1 MFLDTA
7 AMKID
12 RSEFELVPEARHTTS
27 AGALNIR
34 ASGEIILNK
43 RLLQN
48 ILRRTDSLRLGF
60 ACHKEDKGLL
70 LLFVTDK
77 PNYTFPAGGM
87 KKTRILPVPWWKTGF
102 LFLPGISW
110 SGTKRPMPG
119 WACCRASGKRMPCRP
134 R

>member
-87 KKTRILPVPWWKTGF
+87 KKDTYFTRSPVSYTHLDVYMRQVLSQRICSKG
-102 LFLPGISW
+102 
-110 SGTKRPMPG
+110 
-119 WACCRASGKRMPCRP
+119 CR
-134 R
+134 

>member
-7 AMKID
+7 TMKID

-87 KKTRILPVPWWKTGF
+87 KLHAALHACTTMNENQVQQTRQHDKI
-102 LFLPGISW
+102 
-110 SGTKRPMPG
+110 
-119 WACCRASGKRMPCRP
+119 
-134 R
+134 